1 MSNWKKWLGARIAS
15 GAIIAAMLSAGGCSS
30 WTQNQ
35 RDYATRGAI
44 AGGVV
49 GAGLGCGTAAIITS
63 EHGNRN
69 NFVGQ
74 HSGDATAVSYVIGC
88 SVGIL
93 TGAAIGTAVGYI
105 MAPLPP
111 SPPLR

>member
-1 MSNWKKWLGARIAS
+1 MSNWQKLLGGKIVS
-15 GAIIAAMLSAGGCSS
+15 GAIIVVMLSAAGCSS

-44 AGGVV
+44 AGGLV
-49 GAGLGCGTAAIITS
+49 GGGLGCGTAAIIDSQRGTR
-63 EHGNRN
+63 H
-69 NFVGQ
+69 NFVGE
-74 HSGDATAVSYVIGC
+74 HSGEATAVSYAIGC

-111 SPPLR
+111 SPPPR